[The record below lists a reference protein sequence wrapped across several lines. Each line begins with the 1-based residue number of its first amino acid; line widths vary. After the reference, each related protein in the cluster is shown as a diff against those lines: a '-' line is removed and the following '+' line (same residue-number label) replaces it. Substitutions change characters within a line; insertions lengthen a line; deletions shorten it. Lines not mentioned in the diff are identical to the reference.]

1 MSTASNTLITRVFK
15 TGATLIT
22 ESPDMRGL
30 TVEQVKQLLK
40 SSYPEVAH
48 ATIRERTEGETLVI
62 EFLPQVGRKG

>member
-1 MSTASNTLITRVFK
+1 MAASSNTPLARVFK
-15 TGATLIT
+15 TGATIIT

-48 ATIRERTEGETLVI
+48 ATVRERIEGETLVI
-62 EFLPQVGRKG
+62 DFLPQIGKKG